1 MNSCERKAEELILY
15 AHKKG
20 GTIELEEVLKEF
32 DKNYISDDVMLVL
45 DIYGKTGSAVLDS
58 AYGWTWFQL
67 SEKGMLFARRGCF
80 TGEARRDQLVKIGA
94 IAAII
99 AAIAGI
105 IQLFL

>member
-20 GTIELEEVLKEF
+20 G
-32 DKNYISDDVMLVL
+32 
-45 DIYGKTGSAVLDS
+45 
-58 AYGWTWFQL
+58 TWFQL

-99 AAIAGI
+99 VAIAGI